1 MKDNKEQFLRIVIRN
16 ICKITITKCQKNVHI
31 NIFMLL
37 LLLII
42 FYYFTNSTSLSD
54 ELEDFK
60 FRNFKIKII
69 CLILTQPKNLDT
81 KVRISV
87 KFLNID
93 CI

>member
-1 MKDNKEQFLRIVIRN
+1 MKDNKEQILRIVIRN

-60 FRNFKIKII
+60 FRNFKI
-69 CLILTQPKNLDT
+69 LIVFNKLGACCKSNVG
-81 KVRISV
+81 KVLFKTLFYR
-87 KFLNID
+87 
-93 CI
+93 